1 MRKLASR
8 KGMRDSWVLVA
19 AGTLRWVSFTCLAPG
34 RLQVSQLYERRL
46 VKRTVLSRCSLA
58 PALAPGDLLEIPAGL
73 CRRCT
78 GVAVPLRVVPSPTG
92 LPSKRGPGLAHTHTH
107 TRARAHTHTRT
118 HAHPPYLSPRGDQRS
133 RLRHE

>member
-58 PALAPGDLLEIPAGL
+58 PALAPGDLLEMQ
-73 CRRCT
+73 
-78 GVAVPLRVVPSPTG
+78 VLRP
-92 LPSKRGPGLAHTHTH
+92 H
-107 TRARAHTHTRT
+107 
-118 HAHPPYLSPRGDQRS
+118 
-133 RLRHE
+133 

>member
-8 KGMRDSWVLVA
+8 KGMRDSWVLAA

-58 PALAPGDLLEIPAGL
+58 PALAPGDLLEIQI
-73 CRRCT
+73 
-78 GVAVPLRVVPSPTG
+78 LRNLRSSLDLLSPTLLVWGAESHVSTG
-92 LPSKRGPGLAHTHTH
+92 LTA
-107 TRARAHTHTRT
+107 
-118 HAHPPYLSPRGDQRS
+118 
-133 RLRHE
+133 